1 MCKMRDVRII
11 DVSRVASRL
20 SRRRA
25 ARHRRR
31 LFFVSPKLRWS
42 LPARLTSCL
51 ARFRPERTR
60 RARPKKARSSVPPA
74 SIIGCRSCDGHGDRG
89 GADSPLRG
97 CWRWGLGLALRRV
110 RPRRRALHPRPG
122 HVAQRPVA
130 VRSAPDLAFDAEHR
144 ETRRPAL
151 AVRVRGDAPAGH
163 PAGEEVRDP
172 RRARAVLQGQGYALS
187 RRVRGAQKP
196 EGPPVSFPEQLL
208 HERVRQHQSQA
219 ARARA
224 VARRAPTRVQAR
236 IASIAAFRPPG
247 HGRAL
252 NPGGGA
258 HAPRA
263 QARARARSRAFSRR
277 APPRRRAGRRRA
289 RRVFAARRRRRRDQ
303 GRVLVAPRGERTGQ
317 EPSVRVGGGPGAR
330 LRLFFHRE
338 NENDPTARVQ
348 VRSRGGRARAR
359 RGADARR
366 AAEGAPAARRGP
378 VRVRAELRGG
388 VRGGA
393 PGEVRDGRAS
403 GVRRRGGGAARDGAT
418 AWGCRAAGQVRG
430 VLRGFRAVAPRG
442 GT

>member
-1 MCKMRDVRII
+1 MNSMTGYGRGE
-11 DVSRVASRL
+11 
-20 SRRRA
+20 A

-172 RRARAVLQGQGYALS
+172 RRARAVLQGQGHALS
-187 RRVRGAQKP
+187 RRVRGARERQ
-196 EGPPVSFPEQLL
+196 GPPVSFPEQLL
-208 HERVRQHQSQA
+208 HDGVRRHQSQA
-219 ARARA
+219 ARPRA
-224 VARRAPTRVQAR
+224 VARHAPARVQAR
-236 IASIAAFRPPG
+236 VAPVAASRSRAPASLFRSAKSQAT
-247 HGRAL
+247 RVRRL
-252 NPGGGA
+252 WTS
-258 HAPRA
+258 
-263 QARARARSRAFSRR
+263 ARARAPRPAVARVRRIRARCDSARWARIASSAPLSVRIQRSRAARG
-277 APPRRRAGRRRA
+277 ALPGRRP
-289 RRVFAARRRRRRDQ
+289 
-303 GRVLVAPRGERTGQ
+303 VAEITVKS
-317 EPSVRVGGGPGAR
+317 PSR
-330 LRLFFHRE
+330 LSRLSPVSYTHLTL
-338 NENDPTARVQ
+338 PTKA
-348 VRSRGGRARAR
+348 
-359 RGADARR
+359 
-366 AAEGAPAARRGP
+366 
-378 VRVRAELRGG
+378 
-388 VRGGA
+388 
-393 PGEVRDGRAS
+393 
-403 GVRRRGGGAARDGAT
+403 
-418 AWGCRAAGQVRG
+418 
-430 VLRGFRAVAPRG
+430 
-442 GT
+442 